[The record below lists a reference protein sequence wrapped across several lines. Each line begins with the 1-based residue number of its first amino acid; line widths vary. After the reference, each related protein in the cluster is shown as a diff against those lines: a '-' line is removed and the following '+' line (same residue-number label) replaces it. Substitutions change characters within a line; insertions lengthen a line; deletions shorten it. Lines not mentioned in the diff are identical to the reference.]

1 MNQRALARGHGW
13 SNIIG
18 GAWPLLHMPSFEA
31 VLGPKTDRWLVRTVA
46 GLLVVNGAVQVN
58 ASSSAATLPVARRL
72 GIGTALT
79 LGTIDLVYAVPGR
92 ISRMYLVDAALEAAW
107 ILAWLLAGARE
118 PLDPDVASVPG
129 RPS

>member
-1 MNQRALARGHGW
+1 MNQRGLARGHGW

-46 GLLVVNGAVQVN
+46 GLLIVNGAVQVN
-58 ASSSAATLPVARRL
+58 ASSSAATLPLARRL

-79 LGTIDLVYAVPGR
+79 LGTIDLMYAPRGR

-107 ILAWLLAGARE
+107 ILAWVVAGDEEPVDRGAAQRSAR
-118 PLDPDVASVPG
+118 PP
-129 RPS
+129 